1 MRKAN
6 LPDIKMHYKASIIK
20 AGIVLVYKLTD
31 QWNRTEISRNS
42 LVCGNLGDNKGVV
55 LFKTTGGKRDFLIS
69 SIDITSLMENG
80 KYISVLHK
88 LYQD

>member
-6 LPDIKMHYKASIIK
+6 LPDIKMYYKASIIK

-31 QWNRTEISRNS
+31 QWNRNR
-42 LVCGNLGDNKGVV
+42 LVCGNLGNDKGVV

-69 SIDITSLMENG
+69 SIDITSHMENG